1 MASLMVENPVA
12 KGVPRG
18 ARDRRPAREVAVER
32 ASDLLD
38 AISEAATIR
47 AARDRAHSERA
58 VPDRMSGYL
67 TGGSV
72 VVALGAWLLAA
83 PPAVIPLG
91 LLVACVAAHAA
102 AASIEFEIGP
112 GTALPTTPVLWVSLF
127 LLPPQLVPIVAL
139 AGLMIAAFVARLR
152 DPDRRERL
160 PVLAGSAW
168 HAVGPALVFA
178 LAPAR
183 GLDPE
188 ALGVYALA
196 LGAQFGCDAA
206 ASWVRNCYGLGVPAR
221 KLAEALRFTFLTDLM
236 LAPIGVAAALAAP
249 ASVGALLFLAGPIL
263 LLAMLQRDRE
273 RHIDRAVLLSEA
285 FTESA
290 DSARRDVLT
299 GLRNR
304 LAWEEAMVHHSERPV
319 PVGIV
324 LADVDGLKATNDAL
338 GHDAGDRLL
347 VTIAKAILDAT
358 PAEGGAIAARLGG
371 DEFGILLPGALAGR
385 AEAIARTL
393 QRSLGGAPIAPSGT
407 PVSASIGYGLARS
420 GAALSFASREA
431 DRRVYDE
438 KARKDVGRR

>member
-1 MASLMVENPVA
+1 MASIMLGNPVA
-12 KGVPRG
+12 TGVPRG
-18 ARDRRPAREVAVER
+18 ARNRQPAREVAVER
-32 ASDLLD
+32 ASDLSE
-38 AISEAATIR
+38 AISEAATISE
-47 AARDRAHSERA
+47 ARDRAHSERA
-58 VPDRMSGYL
+58 VPDRRSGYI
-67 TGGSV
+67 TGGSLV
-72 VVALGAWLLAA
+72 LALGAWLLLA
-83 PPAVIPLG
+83 PPAAIPVG
-91 LLVACVAAHAA
+91 LLAACAAAHAA

-139 AGLMIAAFVARLR
+139 MGLIGAAWAARLR
-152 DPDRRERL
+152 DPYRRERL

-168 HAVGPALVFA
+168 HAVGPALVFS

-183 GLDPE
+183 GLGAE
-188 ALGVYALA
+188 VIGVYGLA

-236 LAPIGVAAALAAP
+236 LAPVGVAAALVAP
-249 ASVGALLFLAGPIL
+249 GSVGALVLLAGPIL

-273 RHIDRAVLLSEA
+273 RHIDRAVLLSQA

-304 LAWEEAMVHHSERPV
+304 LAWEEAMVHHSARPV

-324 LADVDGLKATNDAL
+324 LADVDGLKATNDAR

-347 VTIAKAILDAT
+347 VTIAKTILEAT

-393 QRSLGGAPIAPSGT
+393 QRSLGGTPGT
-407 PVSASIGYGLARS
+407 PSSTPVGASIGYGLARS
-420 GAALSFASREA
+420 GAALSVASREA